1 MKRDLGSPMYKFK
14 KYVTDQ
20 VDCNFSFVIQPADAI
35 ALNEV
40 NNNGIFVGG
49 IGPIFLDDVGCQGNE
64 TNLAECLHIGVGF
77 HDCFHGEDAGVICPQ
92 GTLTVTYVYADF
104 DFKCPISPAAACN
117 DTDIRLAGGRNN
129 FEGRVEVCFNGQ
141 WGIVCRN
148 SWEANDAMVVCRQLG
163 ITSECKWLG

>member
-14 KYVTDQ
+14 KYVTDL

-64 TNLAECLHIGVGF
+64 TNLAECLHIGIGF
-77 HDCFHGEDAGVICPQ
+77 HDCFHGEDAGVVCPQ
-92 GTLTVTYVYADF
+92 GTLDCYVCVCWFWLQVSY
-104 DFKCPISPAAACN
+104 ISSCS
-117 DTDIRLAGGRNN
+117 LQWHWYSAGRRKEQ
-129 FEGRVEVCFNGQ
+129 F
-141 WGIVCRN
+141 WGSSGGVL
-148 SWEANDAMVVCRQLG
+148 SWTMGDSM
-163 ITSECKWLG
+163 S